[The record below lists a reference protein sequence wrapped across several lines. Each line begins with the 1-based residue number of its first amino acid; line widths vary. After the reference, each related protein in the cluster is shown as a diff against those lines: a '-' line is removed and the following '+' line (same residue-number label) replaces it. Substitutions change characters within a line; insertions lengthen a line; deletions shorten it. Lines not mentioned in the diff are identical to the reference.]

1 MVALG
6 LICSV
11 VVAQSS
17 FVGAQNEE
25 GGSQQLSEV
34 LLRDELIGDQ
44 ESLLNVYR
52 CLFNIDTQ
60 IVPGGCADR
69 KPAQA
74 KPDPQPFSG
83 TPTLRDIE
91 VRDELV
97 ADQESLLNVY
107 RCLFNIDTHAVPGGC
122 TDGKPAESK
131 PELTAT
137 PQPTA
142 TTTPDPELPTVSA
155 RFVLPSYTAAEGTTA
170 QISVHLDYSAPGRT
184 VTIPLTSSFG
194 GGATESDFG
203 PLPTSITFG
212 PTETTKTI
220 DIAIIDDKLSDPGE
234 SLTLAIG
241 QPLPNGVLQ
250 GVTPQITI
258 DITDTGVT
266 PVTVRFATS
275 TATVSEG
282 SLAQL
287 RLTLDRAPGRTL
299 TIPLTYAFHGGATE
313 SDLGR
318 LGYVD
323 TTIDFGPNTTS
334 IVVGPMVVDDGLV
347 DPGESFTAAIG
358 RNLPERVTAGIPSQ
372 VTVNIDDAG
381 VTPIKMGFNSP
392 SATASE
398 GSTLLLPLGLY
409 RDPDKVVTAGR
420 TVEIPLEYSFHGGA
434 SAADL
439 GTQPTS
445 VTFGPSDTNKSIAIE
460 IVDDGLVDPGESF
473 TISIGQTLPDGF
485 AHGTPIQV
493 TVQITDS
500 GVPAVEVSFGQS
512 TYTAAEG
519 TTAQVTVELD
529 RAPNRA
535 VTIPLT
541 TAFQSG
547 ASAADFGTLPTS
559 VKFEASEIAKTVSFA
574 VVDDQQGDSG
584 ESITL
589 AIGSNLP
596 DRVTAGTPNQATVN
610 ITDTGVP
617 EVKVTFGS
625 ATYTAAE
632 GTTAQIAVELD
643 KTPNRTVVIPLTY
656 TFGGGATAADFG
668 TRPAFATFAA
678 NETAQIISITVV
690 DDQLGDPG
698 ESIKVAFGTNL
709 PTKVIVG
716 RPNQTTV
723 NITDTGVPR
732 VEVGFG
738 SATYS
743 VTEGTTAQVAVQL
756 SRTPNREV
764 TIPLT
769 YTFGAGAS
777 TADFGT
783 RPASVTFAANQT
795 SQTISFT
802 VTDDQ
807 QGDPGESITLAIGS
821 NLPTRVTAG
830 TPNQTTVN
838 ITDTGVPAISI
849 RFRTPDHT
857 VTEGFTAYVRLSR
870 GQPWDDSLTI
880 PLTYSFGGS
889 ATAADFG
896 TLPASATFA
905 AGSFTATVA
914 IPLTDDDLDDT
925 GESIQVSIGTTL
937 PEGFEAGSPN
947 QVTINISDADPKQ
960 LQVQFATVASSTV
973 TEGSYASTV
982 ICLDD
987 DPWREVRLS
996 YTYSFE
1002 GGATVDD
1009 IGERD
1014 LSQTFAA
1021 WSDCYPVVVWIN
1033 SDDLDE
1039 SGESIVVSV
1048 KQPLPDGVTLGTV
1061 AQVTF
1066 HIIDAP

>member
-60 IVPGGCADR
+60 IVPGGCTDG
-69 KPAQA
+69 KPAED

-318 LGYVD
+318 LGYID

-347 DPGESFTAAIG
+347 DPGESFTVAIG
-358 RNLPERVTAGIPSQ
+358 RNLPEGVTAGTPSQ

-409 RDPDKVVTAGR
+409 RDPAKVVTAGR

-445 VTFGPSDTNKSIAIE
+445 VTFGPSDTNMSISID

-485 AHGTPIQV
+485 AHGTPAQV

-559 VKFEASEIAKTVSFA
+559 VKFEASEMAKTVSFA

-610 ITDTGVP
+610 IADTGVP

-625 ATYTAAE
+625 ATHTAAE

-698 ESIKVAFGTNL
+698 ESI
-709 PTKVIVG
+709 
-716 RPNQTTV
+716 
-723 NITDTGVPR
+723 
-732 VEVGFG
+732 
-738 SATYS
+738 
-743 VTEGTTAQVAVQL
+743 
-756 SRTPNREV
+756 
-764 TIPLT
+764 
-769 YTFGAGAS
+769 
-777 TADFGT
+777 
-783 RPASVTFAANQT
+783 
-795 SQTISFT
+795 
-802 VTDDQ
+802 
-807 QGDPGESITLAIGS
+807 TLAIGS

-830 TPNQTTVN
+830 TTNQTTVN

-914 IPLTDDDLDDT
+914 IPLTDDSIDDT